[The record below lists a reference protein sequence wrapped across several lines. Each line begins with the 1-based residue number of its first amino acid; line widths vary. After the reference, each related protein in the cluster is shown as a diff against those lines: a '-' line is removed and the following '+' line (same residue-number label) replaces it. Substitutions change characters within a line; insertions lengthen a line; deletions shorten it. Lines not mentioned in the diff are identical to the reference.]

1 MTRLGDDWFLE
12 KTPFDAGTKLGVKVK
27 RKLFEKRTAFQ
38 FLEVYDT
45 ERLGRM
51 LVLDGV
57 IQVTEFDEF
66 GYHEMFAHVPMNV
79 HPDPRSVL
87 VVGGGDGG
95 VVRELIKYDTLEE
108 IHLCEIDGDVIQ
120 ASREFLPF
128 TSSGLDDPR
137 VKVFVE
143 DGNEFLADRRSVY
156 DLILVDSSDPIG
168 PADVLFKR
176 PFFERLKAALKEGGA
191 AITQCETIYLFLPL
205 VREVIQ
211 LVRDLFPRTQ
221 YMNILMP
228 TYPSGMI
235 GQLVCSC
242 GPDFSRPVR
251 EITKEIQDSLQYYT
265 PAIHRSAFSLPRF
278 AERALFGSD
287 I

>member
-1 MTRLGDDWFLE
+1 MARTGDDWFLE
-12 KTPFDAGTKLGVKVK
+12 KTPFDAGTRLGVKVK
-27 RKLFEKRTAFQ
+27 QRLFEKQTDFQ
-38 FLEVYDT
+38 FLEVYET

-66 GYHEMFAHVPMNV
+66 GYHEMFAHVPMNA

-95 VVRELIKYDTLEE
+95 VIRELVKYETLEE
-108 IHLCEIDGDVIQ
+108 IHLCEIDGDVIEV
-120 ASREFLPF
+120 SKELLPF
-128 TSSGLDDPR
+128 TAVGLEDPR

-143 DGNEFLADRRSVY
+143 DGNEFLANRKNRY
-156 DLILVDSSDPIG
+156 DLVLVDSSDPIG

-176 PFFERLKAALKEGGA
+176 PFFERLKAALKEDGA

-211 LVRDLFPRTQ
+211 SVRDLFPLTQ

-235 GQLVCSC
+235 GELVCSR
-242 GPDFSRPVR
+242 GPDFSRPIR
-251 EITKEIQDSLQYYT
+251 EIPKDIQDGLRYYT
-265 PAIHRSAFSLPRF
+265 PAIHQSAFTLPRF
-278 AERALFGSD
+278 AEQELSG
-287 I
+287 